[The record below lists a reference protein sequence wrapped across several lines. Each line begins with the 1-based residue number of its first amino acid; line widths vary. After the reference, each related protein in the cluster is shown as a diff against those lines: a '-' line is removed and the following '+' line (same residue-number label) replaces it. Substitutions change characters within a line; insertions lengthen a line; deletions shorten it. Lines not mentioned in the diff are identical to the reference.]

1 MNTGKKISALAKAFF
16 VISCLVWVV
25 GAVIG
30 GIVLI
35 QTFDELVPV
44 IILGMFLVAAI
55 GIFISWVATIL
66 LKGYGDL
73 IDTNF
78 TIVNQ
83 QKKLLEFTQSNNN
96 NLYKIGEKILGY
108 GNGISSDSYNAKSSD
123 NNTATD

>member
-55 GIFISWVATIL
+55 GIFISWVSTIL